1 MLGND
6 GFIRI
11 TDLESA
17 VYTGGEMLKDNN
29 CNGSM
34 YFAAPE
40 MVRRCPIDHRVDIYS
55 LGAIISY
62 LTKNM
67 FAVFPV
73 AEIIQGCTAASPD
86 NRFSTVRQV
95 MKLIMDVYTQTFP
108 DISCYY
114 ENIDY

>member
-1 MLGND
+1 
-6 GFIRI
+6 
-11 TDLESA
+11 
-17 VYTGGEMLKDNN
+17 
-29 CNGSM
+29 M

-62 LTKNM
+62 LTRNM

-73 AEIIQGCTAASPD
+73 ADIVKVCTAASPEH
-86 NRFSTVRQV
+86 RFSNVRQV
-95 MKLIMDVYTQTFP
+95 MDLIMDVYTQTFP

-114 ENIDY
+114 ENSD